1 MTNTTIDMFDLPCVV
16 LGEDL
21 IKKGASKEKMPR
33 VSKMSELVVT
43 LATIRPTWIFS
54 IYPDGFNSW
63 GVRVMERGEELGTVR
78 RGWFRGDY
86 GFTIYNRRIKESK
99 TRTSVYQTHDM
110 KKALLAIKKS
120 FSPDSV
126 AERIA
131 TASKSADDVIGTEM
145 RNRYHKIR
153 SVKHKLDVEAVEF
166 AFSVMDSFRVF
177 LDTNKKTSLLEE
189 YDVVKAEML
198 TIETAKKAFDQNE
211 TALVLR
217 VDGQYI
223 VKLRDKIEIM
233 DDTLLPS
240 WLKAKV
246 GMLKLV
252 EDEHFISDV
261 GVRVNAECFVVL
273 ADKEG
278 NQI

>member
-1 MTNTTIDMFDLPCVV
+1 MTKTTIDMFNLPCVV

-21 IKKGASKEKMPR
+21 IKKGASKDTMLR
-33 VSKMSELVVT
+33 VSSMSELIVT

-54 IYPDGFNSW
+54 VYADGYNSW

-86 GFTIYNRRIKESK
+86 GFTVQNHRIRQSR
-99 TRTSVYQTHDM
+99 TRTSTYQTHDM

-120 FSPDSV
+120 FALDSI

-131 TASKSADDVIGTEM
+131 AAAKSADEVIGTEM
-145 RNRYHKIR
+145 RNKYHKIH
-153 SVKHKLDVEAVEF
+153 SVKRKLDVEAVEF

-177 LDTNKKTSLLEE
+177 LDTNKKTALLEE

-198 TIETAKKAFDQNE
+198 TIETAKEAFDKNE

>member
-1 MTNTTIDMFDLPCVV
+1 MTKTSIDMFDLPCVV

-21 IKKGASKEKMPR
+21 VKKSASKETMPR
-33 VSKMSELVVT
+33 VPSMSELVVT

-54 IYPDGFNSW
+54 IYADGYNSW
-63 GVRVMERGEELGTVR
+63 GVRIMERGEELGTVR

-86 GFTIYNRRIKESK
+86 GFTVHNHRIERSK
-99 TRTSVYQTHDM
+99 SRTSVYRTHDM

-120 FSPDSV
+120 FALDSV
-126 AERIA
+126 AERVA
-131 TASKSADDVIGTEM
+131 AASKSADDVMGTEM
-145 RNRYHKIR
+145 RNKLHKVR
-153 SVKHKLDVEAVEF
+153 SVKYKLDAEAVEF
-166 AFSVMDSFRVF
+166 AFSIMDSFRVF
-177 LDTNKKTSLLEE
+177 LSTNKKTALLEE
-189 YDVVKAEML
+189 YDVAKAEML
-198 TIETAKKAFDQNE
+198 TIEAAKKAFDKNE

-240 WLKAKV
+240 WLRAKV

-261 GVRVNAECFVVL
+261 GVRINAECFVVL